1 MFFHICD
8 IGGGAIHTNVSL
20 NSDWPSIR
28 EFTIHLTT
36 TFRYKVTDNIN
47 ISGMTSKMFLSHVK
61 TKNELTNYLAEKA
74 IVNLKNVNGGYPVS
88 YATKCISN
96 LEDFAQE
103 MMTHDHEEKQ
113 TRCYYYTQLM
123 YQQETLSQSFTYT
136 PLILMYFFLL
146 FTSIQY
152 FVQIEHSRLVAAN
165 RQERYQ

>member
-1 MFFHICD
+1 M
-8 IGGGAIHTNVSL
+8 SL
-20 NSDWPSIR
+20 NGNRPSIR

-47 ISGMTSKMFLSHVK
+47 ISGTTSKMFLSHVK

-152 FVQIEHSRLVAAN
+152 FVQIQHSRLLAAS
-165 RQERYQ
+165 RPE